1 MIAVQHGKQIFNL
14 AASFQAPEDGF
25 EHQAPMPASPDP
37 ETLPNETELQ
47 KQVMADIPEAMR
59 KWAERPRPI
68 EMRPVDGGFFYM
80 GKNPPPRDPEN
91 QVWFRARDPI
101 GDDVRMQQ
109 VILAYASDMSLLS
122 VAMRPHGV
130 HWQTRGLQS
139 ASLDHA
145 MWFHKPVNFNDWH
158 LYQQDSPS
166 ASGGRGFIRGS
177 IYSRDGVLVASV
189 AQEGLIRIEPPGRAD
204 QALLHEAV
212 HDRKEVGVDDAD
224 PAQHLGLT
232 PRIGRLQGRPVEGSI
247 DVMGD
252 REGLVEEHLAVLEDG
267 HLAERMQPQMFVRS
281 EDQRDQI
288 EAHTLLLGRLHGRPE
303 IGAVRHRVESDR
315 RHARA
320 PAGRIA
326 AARPGGDLVLD
337 QSRRRLRVR
346 DPPRRR

>member
-1 MIAVQHGKQIFNL
+1 MDQPKALPESLALERLETNLFRGFNAQDSGPRIFGGQVIAQSLLAAYATVDERICHSLHCYFIRPGDPNTPIIFEVDRSRDGGTFTTRRVIAVQHGKQIFNL

-68 EMRPVDGGFFYM
+68 EMRPVDGGFFFM

-145 MWFHKPVNFNDWH
+145 MWFHKPTNFNDWH
-158 LYQQDSPS
+158 LYAQDSPS
-166 ASGGRGFIRGS
+166 ASGGRGFIRGA
-177 IYSRDGVLVASV
+177 IYSQSGELVASV
-189 AQEGLIRIEPPGRAD
+189 AQEGLVRM
-204 QALLHEAV
+204 
-212 HDRKEVGVDDAD
+212 RKD
-224 PAQHLGLT
+224 
-232 PRIGRLQGRPVEGSI
+232 
-247 DVMGD
+247 
-252 REGLVEEHLAVLEDG
+252 
-267 HLAERMQPQMFVRS
+267 
-281 EDQRDQI
+281 
-288 EAHTLLLGRLHGRPE
+288 
-303 IGAVRHRVESDR
+303 
-315 RHARA
+315 
-320 PAGRIA
+320 
-326 AARPGGDLVLD
+326 
-337 QSRRRLRVR
+337 
-346 DPPRRR
+346 